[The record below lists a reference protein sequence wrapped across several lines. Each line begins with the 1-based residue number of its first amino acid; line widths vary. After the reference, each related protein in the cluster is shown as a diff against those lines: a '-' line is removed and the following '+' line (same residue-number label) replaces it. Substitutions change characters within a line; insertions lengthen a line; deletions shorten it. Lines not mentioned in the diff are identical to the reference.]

1 MVVFLVFK
9 KLGGVVWGGL
19 PGGDGHAKARPYMRM
34 RGADAVVLV
43 VFLVF
48 HFVRFVRVR
57 GSWGWR
63 RINFLWG
70 LCFLTWIR
78 GDG

>member
-1 MVVFLVFK
+1 MIGKKYIDLSWLSFLSIK
-9 KLGGVVWGGL
+9 KLGGVVGGL

-34 RGADAVVLV
+34 RSADAEVLV

-48 HFVRFVRVR
+48 HFVRSVRVR

-63 RINFLWG
+63 G
-70 LCFLTWIR
+70 
-78 GDG
+78 